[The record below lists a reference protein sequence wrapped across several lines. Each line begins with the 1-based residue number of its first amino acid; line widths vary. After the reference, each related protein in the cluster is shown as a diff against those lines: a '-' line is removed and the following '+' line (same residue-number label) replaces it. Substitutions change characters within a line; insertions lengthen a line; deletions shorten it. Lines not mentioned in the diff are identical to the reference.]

1 MEGNVMTL
9 AYIGYLMIAVLMAAI
24 ISKRMSAFAALI
36 IVPLI
41 FGTIAC
47 SMNGVSPLAMGK
59 FIVDATKG
67 MASNFSLLFYAITF
81 FGIMISTGLFDPMIK
96 FIVKLVKGDPA
107 KVMAGTSI
115 MAACVAL
122 DGDGTTTYLICCTA
136 MLPIFTRLK
145 MKKLYMAAAMCAQVT
160 IMNNLP
166 WGGPSA
172 RIITVCNLTAEE
184 LLRWLAPGMV
194 LGVIFNICAAYWLGL
209 QERKRLGVIDVE
221 AFEHGVSL
229 TEEEIRLRRPKLI
242 VFNFILAV
250 GSMVLLI
257 VGLVPASVV
266 FGIAAA
272 LALAVNYP
280 TLEDQKNMVQ
290 VHGADS
296 IQVICLILAAG
307 VLMGVMNGTGM
318 SDAMAKHMTG
328 LVPASMGGHFPII
341 TAVISCFG
349 TFFLSNDACYYG
361 VLPLLA
367 EAGYAYGFTPLTMGV
382 AAAMGQAFHLIS
394 PLVGSLWLLV
404 QLSDENV
411 TDIQR
416 IMAIWGIGIFL
427 CYIIASVIT
436 GVLPL

>member
-1 MEGNVMTL
+1 MTL

-41 FGTIAC
+41 FGAIAC

-59 FIVDATKG
+59 FIVDARKG

-341 TAVISCFG
+341 TAVISYFG
-349 TFFLSNDACYYG
+349 TFFLSNDAFYYG

-427 CYIIASVIT
+427 CYVIASVIT

>member
-1 MEGNVMTL
+1 MAL
-9 AYIGYLMIAVLMAAI
+9 AYIGYLMVAALMAVI

-36 IVPLI
+36 IVPLV

-47 SMNGVSPLAMGK
+47 VMNDTSPLVMGK
-59 FIVDATKG
+59 FVVDATKG
-67 MASNFSLLFYAITF
+67 MASNFSLLFYAIRF

-194 LGVIFNICAAYWLGL
+194 LAVIFNICAAYWLGL

-242 VFNFILAV
+242 IYNLILAV

-280 TLEDQKNMVQ
+280 NLKDQKDLVQ
-290 VHGADS
+290 VHGSDS

-328 LVPASMGGHFPII
+328 LVPPSMGGHFPII

-349 TFFLSNDACYYG
+349 TFFLSNDAFYYG

-416 IMAIWGIGIFL
+416 IMVIWGIGIFI
-427 CYIIASVIT
+427 CYIIAAAVI

>member
-1 MEGNVMTL
+1 MTL

-67 MASNFSLLFYAITF
+67 MVSNFSLLFYAITF

-172 RIITVCNLTAEE
+172 RIITVCNLTADE

-194 LGVIFNICAAYWLGL
+194 LAVIFNVCVAYWLGL
-209 QERKRLGVIDVE
+209 KERKRLGIIDVE
-221 AFEHGVSL
+221 AFAHGVSL
-229 TEEEIRLRRPKLI
+229 TEQEKALRRPKLI
-242 VFNFILAV
+242 IFNLILAV

-257 VGLVPASVV
+257 VGLVPSSVV

-290 VHGADS
+290 AHGADS
-296 IQVICLILAAG
+296 IQVIYLILAAG
-307 VLMGVMNGTGM
+307 VLMGVLDGTGM

-328 LVPASMGGHFPII
+328 LVPPSMGGHFPII

-349 TFFLSNDACYYG
+349 TFFLSNDAFYYG

-416 IMAIWGIGIFL
+416 IMVIWGIGIFI
-427 CYIIASVIT
+427 CYIIAAAVI